1 MTGAPAFPP
10 GSWDCHCHIY
20 GPFDRFA
27 PGAFSDYTPPAA
39 TTVEDLFALW
49 QTLGIERGVIVH
61 ALAAGADNAVTRD
74 ALLRYPDRLRGIA
87 VLPDPAVPNAVL
99 DDLTAAGFRGMR
111 VNLLRQGGRQ
121 LYTGGAGL
129 ETLEALAP
137 RIAERGW
144 HAQIWIEA
152 GDLAEIAPRLDAL
165 GLDVV
170 IDHMGRVMADK
181 GLAYAG
187 FRWLCDRLQTGRYWC
202 KLSGADR
209 NTIAG
214 PPYADTRPF
223 MRSLVDAAPDRVVW
237 GTDWPHVGHSLQTRP
252 DAAALAAMLR
262 SVVPEP
268 TLLHKIMVANPA
280 ALYGLGA
287 AQTPR

>member
-1 MTGAPAFPP
+1 MTGGPAFPA
-10 GSWDCHCHIY
+10 GSSDCHCHIY

-27 PGAFSDYTPPAA
+27 PGESNNYAAPAA
-39 TTVEDLFALW
+39 STVEDLFALW

-61 ALAAGADNAVTRD
+61 ALAAGTDNAVTRD

-87 VLPDPAVPNAVL
+87 VLPDPGVSDAVL

-129 ETLEALAP
+129 ATLEALAA
-137 RIAERGW
+137 RVAERGW

-170 IDHMGRVMADK
+170 IDHMGRVMVDK
-181 GLAYAG
+181 GVANAG
-187 FRWLCDRLQTGRYWC
+187 FRWLCDRLRHGRFWC

-209 NTIAG
+209 NTMAG
-214 PPYADTRPF
+214 APYDDARPF
-223 MRSLVDAAPDRVVW
+223 MRALVDAAPDRVVW
-237 GTDWPHVGHSLQTRP
+237 GTDWPHVGHSPATRP
-252 DAAALAAMLR
+252 DVAALAALLR

-268 TLLHKIMVANPA
+268 ALLQKILVANPA
-280 ALYGLGA
+280 ALYGFVP

>member
-1 MTGAPAFPP
+1 MMLPA
-10 GSWDCHCHIY
+10 GSCDCHCHIY
-20 GPFDRFA
+20 GPFDRFP
-27 PGAFSDYTPPAA
+27 PGASTNYAAPAA
-39 TTVEDLFALW
+39 STVEDLFALW
-49 QTLGIERGVIVH
+49 HTLGIERGVIVH
-61 ALAAGADNAVTRD
+61 ALAAGPDNAVTRD

-87 VLPDPAVPNAVL
+87 VLPDPAVPDATL

-111 VNLLRQGGRQ
+111 LNLLRQGGRQ
-121 LYTGGAGL
+121 LYAGGAGL
-129 ETLEALAP
+129 ATLEALAP

-144 HAQIWIEA
+144 HAQVWIEA

-170 IDHMGRVMADK
+170 IDHMGRVMVDK
-181 GLAYAG
+181 GVGYAG
-187 FRWLCDRLQTGRYWC
+187 FQWLCDRLRGGRFWC

-223 MRSLVDAAPDRVVW
+223 MRALVEANPDRVVW
-237 GTDWPHVGHSLQTRP
+237 GTDWPHVGHSAATRP

-268 TLLHKIMVANPA
+268 ALLQRIMVTNPA
-280 ALYGLGA
+280 RLYGFA
-287 AQTPR
+287 PPQTPR